1 MASGDFVEQVYI
13 EAGKNIRYYRKL
25 RHMTQKELAEKLF
38 KSMACISKYESG
50 LQPIDLHTIYKIA
63 EILSVS
69 PAMLLPNRA
78 VADASISSQ
87 LIELPSFFQK
97 APLFLYDVRS
107 GKNEVIAC
115 AIDIQPDS
123 QQVVI
128 YFDIKDPVN
137 FKNCEYIMF
146 GTIAVCEA
154 NIRIYCSNPLLK
166 GDFILICVRMAD
178 LVSNT
183 PFAFMTTLST
193 SYKFR
198 SSKCLISKSP
208 IPNPQS
214 LSEKLSLSRADI
226 NNIRRQNHFS
236 F

>member
-1 MASGDFVEQVYI
+1 MEQNNLYI
-13 EAGKNIRYYRKL
+13 ETGKNIRFYRKL
-25 RHMTQKELAEKLF
+25 RHMTQKELGKKLF

-63 EILSVS
+63 DILSVS

-78 VADASISSQ
+78 VEDVSISSQ

-97 APLFLYDVRS
+97 TPLFFYDIRS

-128 YFDIKDPVN
+128 YFDIKNSADY
-137 FKNCEYIMF
+137 KNCEYIMF

-154 NIRIYCSNPLLK
+154 NIRIYCANPLLK
-166 GDFILICVRMAD
+166 GDFILLCVRMAD
-178 LVSNT
+178 LVSDT

-193 SYKFR
+193 SYNFR
-198 SSKCLISKSP
+198 SSKCLISRNP
-208 IPNPQS
+208 ITNPQS
-214 LSEKLSLSRADI
+214 LLEKLSLSRTDI
-226 NNIRRQNHFS
+226 GNIKRQNHFT